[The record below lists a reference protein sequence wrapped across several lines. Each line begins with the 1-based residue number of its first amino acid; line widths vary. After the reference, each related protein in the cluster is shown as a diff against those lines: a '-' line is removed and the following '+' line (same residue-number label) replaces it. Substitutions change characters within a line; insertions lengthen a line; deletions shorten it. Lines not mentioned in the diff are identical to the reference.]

1 MNYQITE
8 LSRWGQ
14 FLYKAGLKS
23 KHIRSHGDAR
33 DLKRL
38 HEACENAELLLR
50 MQEESRRLFG
60 AAAREPLSGRDW
72 QAFAK
77 LRKRMHPSLQRF
89 IQDADLYEW
98 PTLVTAF
105 IPEFAMPGGEVTA
118 DREIPTAEA
127 LLGEDVNGG

>member
-1 MNYQITE
+1 MNYQITA

-14 FLYKAGLKS
+14 FLYRAGLKS
-23 KHIRSHGDAR
+23 KLIRVHGDAR
-33 DLKRL
+33 DLKKL
-38 HEACENAELLLR
+38 HEACQNAELLLR

-60 AAAREPLSGRDW
+60 AAAREPLTGRDW

-77 LRKRMHPSLQRF
+77 LRKRIYPCLQRF

-105 IPEFAMPGGEVTA
+105 IPESMLLGGDEPSKK
-118 DREIPTAEA
+118 DIPTAEA
-127 LLGEDVNGG
+127 LLGEDVNGE

>member
-14 FLYKAGLKS
+14 FLYRTGLKS
-23 KHIRSHGDAR
+23 KHIRVHGVAR

-38 HEACENAELLLR
+38 HEACQNAELLLK
-50 MQEESRRLFG
+50 MQEESRRLFK
-60 AAAREPLSGRDW
+60 AAAREPLTGRDW

-77 LRKRMHPSLQRF
+77 LRKRMRPSLQRF

-105 IPEFAMPGGEVTA
+105 IPEFAVPSAEGGAEK
-118 DREIPTAEA
+118 EIPTAEA
-127 LLGEDVNGG
+127 LLREDVNGG

>member
-14 FLYKAGLKS
+14 FLYRTGLKS
-23 KHIRSHGDAR
+23 IHIRSHGEAR

-38 HEACENAELLLR
+38 HEACQNAELLLR
-50 MQEESRRLFG
+50 MQEESRRLFA
-60 AAAREPLSGRDW
+60 AAAREPLTGRDW

-77 LRKRMHPSLQRF
+77 LRKRMRPSLQRF
-89 IQDADLYEW
+89 IQDADVYEW

-105 IPEFAMPGGEVTA
+105 IPDSMLLRGDERAQK
-118 DREIPTAEA
+118 DIPTAKT